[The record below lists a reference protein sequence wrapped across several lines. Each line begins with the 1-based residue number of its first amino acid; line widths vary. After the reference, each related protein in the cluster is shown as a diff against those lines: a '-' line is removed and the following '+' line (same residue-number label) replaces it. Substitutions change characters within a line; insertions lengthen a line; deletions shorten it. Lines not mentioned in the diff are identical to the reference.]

1 MLQNALQFLD
11 ERRKRFH
18 RAETSP
24 DLQLVTGSSGG
35 SGGSPSRLSSGASG
49 GSSGGTPTGRRKA
62 RTPTSLAPAGDALP
76 IRTIRSSASLQP
88 SPDGSKDKRQGS
100 LESLLRQ
107 DRRAASVDLGRRFRV
122 SPKSLRASPSVPAK
136 LNRYAFVRRHHLG
149 RHNSARSAEE
159 LAGEMWRNEKTLRDA
174 NDLFAAIDA
183 GDLNSTREVLGRRPA
198 LLNAVND
205 LQLTPLD
212 VAVLRAPPPV
222 GDLFI
227 LIFVLM
233 TLESCANKEDV

>member
-1 MLQNALQFLD
+1 MLHNALQFLD
-11 ERRKRFH
+11 ERRRRFH

-24 DLQLVTGSSGG
+24 DLQLAAGG
-35 SGGSPSRLSSGASG
+35 SSSGA
-49 GSSGGTPTGRRKA
+49 SSGGTPTGRRKA
-62 RTPTSLAPAGDALP
+62 RTPTSLAPGDLAISVRP
-76 IRTIRSSASLQP
+76 QRTASSLQP
-88 SPDGSKDKRQGS
+88 SPDGAADKRQGS

-149 RHNSARSAEE
+149 RHNSAHSAEE
-159 LAGEMWRNEKTLRDA
+159 LASELWRNEKTLRDA
-174 NDLFAAIDA
+174 NDLFAAVDA
-183 GDLNSTREVLGRRPA
+183 GDLGATRDVLLRRPA
-198 LLNAVND
+198 LINAAND

-222 GDLFI
+222 NAASLLRSGGEGGAFC
-227 LIFVLM
+227 F
-233 TLESCANKEDV
+233 